1 MGLPKLLTIDRA
13 SGQLLGVR
21 QVPSPNQDARPP
33 GASIDLI
40 VVHGIGLPPGQFGGP
55 WVEQFFLNR
64 LPVDADPF
72 FATIADLRV
81 SAHVF
86 IRRHGEI
93 IQFVPFHA
101 RAWHAGASSWRH
113 RVACNDFSVGIE
125 LEGADDIAYTDAQ
138 YEQLAAVI
146 VALRA
151 TYPTLSVEGLVGH
164 SDVAPGRKTDPGP
177 SFAWARLQSQV
188 DALVSC

>member
-1 MGLPKLLTIDRA
+1 MGLLPPLTIDRA
-13 SGQLLGVR
+13 SGCLLGVR
-21 QVPSPNQDARPP
+21 QVPSPNQDTRPP
-33 GASIDLI
+33 GAGIELI

-55 WVEQFFLNR
+55 WVEQLFLNC

-72 FATIADLRV
+72 FEAIADLKV

-125 LEGADDIAYTDAQ
+125 LEGADDIAYTDVQ

-151 TYPTLSVEGLVGH
+151 TYPTLSEAALVGH
-164 SDVAPGRKTDPGP
+164 SDIAPGRKTDPGP
-177 SFAWARLQSQV
+177 SFDWSRLQARLG
-188 DALVSC
+188 AIA

>member
-1 MGLPKLLTIDRA
+1 MGLPPPLTIDRA
-13 SGQLLGVR
+13 SGCLLGVR
-21 QVPSPNQDARPP
+21 QVPSPNQDTRPP
-33 GASIDLI
+33 GAGIELI

-55 WVEQFFLNR
+55 WVEQLFLNC

-72 FATIADLRV
+72 FEAIADLKV

-125 LEGADDIAYTDAQ
+125 LEGADDIAYTDVQ

-151 TYPTLSVEGLVGH
+151 TYPTLSEAALVGH
-164 SDVAPGRKTDPGP
+164 SDIAPGRKTDPGP
-177 SFAWARLQSQV
+177 SFDWSRLQARLG
-188 DALVSC
+188 AIA